1 MYKRE
6 STFLAILLIINPLI
20 ILAFQNFTP
29 FNYNKYKGKS
39 YKEVQK
45 QDFASKE
52 RKSVFFGSQTK

>member
-6 STFLAILLIINPLI
+6 STLLAILLIINPLI

-39 YKEVQK
+39 LKEVQS
-45 QDFASKE
+45 QDFASTEK
-52 RKSVFFGSQTK
+52 KLISSHTK